1 MRATFQ
7 ESDLTTQIDTNQTP
21 INLASPELPAAAD
34 GALPVAPTT
43 PRSVTIVRAR
53 AHDGR
58 LPIKVTVTPIAD
70 LDASGGIFVDF
81 RKGTKQVET
90 LPVAS
95 AQVVAGK
102 RSALFASELGPVD
115 TGLGSALA
123 PTRAAGDSAIAA
135 LAAAEA
141 SAATATAV
149 TPREGKRKGKT
160 TGKRPLLSHQIGKGC
175 KLTTGQAETFRAEVA
190 LPAQF
195 ASTDGWFVRGRFVA
209 PGGRDLKSAWLRV

>member
-7 ESDLTTQIDTNQTP
+7 ESALTTQIDTNQTP

-43 PRSVTIVRAR
+43 PRSVTIGRAR

-81 RKGTKQVET
+81 RKGSKQVET
-90 LPVAS
+90 LPVVS
-95 AQVVAGK
+95 A
-102 RSALFASELGPVD
+102 RSGPVD
-115 TGLGSALA
+115 TDLGSAPA

-141 SAATATAV
+141 GAASATAV